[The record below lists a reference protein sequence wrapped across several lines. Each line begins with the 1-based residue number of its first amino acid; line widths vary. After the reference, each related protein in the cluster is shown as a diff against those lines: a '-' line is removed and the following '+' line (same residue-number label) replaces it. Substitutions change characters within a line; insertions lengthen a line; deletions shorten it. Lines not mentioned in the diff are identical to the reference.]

1 MALPSLMVVKSN
13 YSHKYLRYIHE
24 DGEVHGLLQFS
35 GEEIVSPYAK
45 FAVEAAKYGQ
55 GLVHIRCCYN
65 NKYWQRSS
73 EDNLWIAAVG
83 DQPEEDKCKW
93 SCTLF
98 EPLYVEA
105 ASTVTDAKTVRFR
118 HVQLGNY
125 ACLWR
130 AAAPYESCLC
140 AAAPTVDGDSCD
152 VYTIVNWQSLLILP
166 KRVAFKGCNGNFLTS
181 SWIEDHPYL
190 ASTCSDIGDITV
202 GNEVITTGDG
212 SVRIKSDYHGRF
224 WRRSPNWIWA
234 DNASNSTED
243 SDTLFWPIKVDS
255 SNVIALRNLGN
266 KNFCKLL
273 TTEGKTYCLNA
284 AVSTI
289 TNEAR
294 LEVHE
299 TVFSRRIYNCNYR
312 LTDARIYGKTLLT
325 MATGEAINYNDEP
338 SSFSTKLS
346 YTKTKSSTWNYS
358 VSLKLGVK
366 TTFETGIPYI
376 LDAKLELSAEV
387 TGTVGWGDTETSTT
401 TVETVYNV
409 TVPPKTKVTVSA
421 LATQGTCDVPF
432 SYSQTD
438 NLPDGT
444 SITYNKND
452 GVYTG
457 INSYN
462 FRYETKEEKL

>member
-1 MALPSLMVVKSN
+1 MALPSLVVIKSN
-13 YSHKYLRYIHE
+13 YNHKYLRYIQE
-24 DGEVHGLLQFS
+24 DGKVHGLLQFS
-35 GEEIVSPYAK
+35 GKEIVSPYVK
-45 FAVEAAKYGQ
+45 FAVEAAKYGH
-55 GLVHIRCCYN
+55 GLVHIRCCCN

-73 EDNLWIAAVG
+73 KDDKWIAAVG
-83 DQPEEDKCKW
+83 DQPEEDQSKW

-98 EPLYVEA
+98 EPLYVG
-105 ASTVTDAKTVRFR
+105 VDAKTIRFR

-130 AAAPYESCLC
+130 AAAPYESCLY
-140 AAAPTVDGDSCD
+140 AAAPTPGKECD
-152 VYTIVNWQSLLILP
+152 IFIVVNWQSLLILP
-166 KRVAFKGCNGNFLTS
+166 KKVAFKGSNGNFLTS

-190 ASTCSDIGDITV
+190 ASTSSDIGDITV
-202 GNEVITTGDG
+202 GNEVITTVDG
-212 SVRIKSDYHGRF
+212 SVQIKSDYHGRF

-234 DNASNSTED
+234 DSASNSTED
-243 SDTLFWPIKVDS
+243 SDTMFWPIKVDS

-266 KNFCKLL
+266 NNFCKLL
-273 TTEGKTYCLNA
+273 TTEGKTNCLNA

-289 TNEAR
+289 TKEAR

-325 MATGEAINYNDEP
+325 MATGEAINYNNEP

-346 YTKTKSSTWNYS
+346 YTTTKSSTWNYS

-366 TTFETGIPYI
+366 TTFETGLPYI
-376 LDAKLELSAEV
+376 LDGKVEVSAEV
-387 TGTVGWGDTETSTT
+387 TGTKGWGETETSTT

-444 SITYNKND
+444 SITYNMGD

-457 INSYN
+457 INSYD
-462 FRYETKEEKL
+462 FHYETKEEKL